1 MGATIV
7 ALGSPSVILALL
19 VVERAVLRR
28 LHRKVLVRI
37 TVLGTRG
44 KSRVARLVAFEL
56 RADGRCVV
64 HEMTGSRPVLGNVNG
79 TEQVMKWRGLPT
91 LLERRRALSSAAR
104 QVADVAVWRTAAAV
118 LPGSAQH
125 CRLTSSLTA
134 LR

>member
-56 RADGRCVV
+56 RADGRRVADKT
-64 HEMTGSRPVLGNVNG
+64 TGHLRVLG
-79 TEQVMKWRGLPT
+79 T
-91 LLERRRALSSAAR
+91 
-104 QVADVAVWRTAAAV
+104 
-118 LPGSAQH
+118 
-125 CRLTSSLTA
+125 
-134 LR
+134 